1 MPANRASGFMG
12 RSGERRALDALL
24 AKARGGESDVLV
36 LRGEAGIGKTALLRY
51 AARQASGFRVTQITR
66 VEAEGELAFAGVHQ
80 LYSVAPSGWMGS
92 PCRSATP

>member
-1 MPANRASGFMG
+1 MIDSRGPGLVGRAT
-12 RSGERRALDALL
+12 ERNTLDGLL
-24 AKARGGESDVLV
+24 GKVRTGESEALV
-36 LRGEAGIGKTALLRY
+36 IRGEAGIGKTALLRY
-51 AARQASGFRVTQITR
+51 AARQASGFRVTQITG